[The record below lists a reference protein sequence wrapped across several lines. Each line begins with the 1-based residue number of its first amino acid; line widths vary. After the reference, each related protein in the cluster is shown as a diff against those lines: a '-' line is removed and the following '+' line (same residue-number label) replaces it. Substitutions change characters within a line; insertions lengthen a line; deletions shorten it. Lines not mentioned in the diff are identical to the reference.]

1 MILLTMTIVMYAG
14 MYILLKSDKSMLKE
28 YEKRQILK
36 KTNMG
41 Y

>member
-1 MILLTMTIVMYAG
+1 MFLLTMTVFMYAG
-14 MYILLKSDKSMLKE
+14 MYILLKTDKSLLKD

-36 KTNMG
+36 KAHSQ